1 MPLHGAADPPSPADE
16 GLFPERRGRVPPP
29 GTDRLTGTR
38 ALTGRRLA
46 TLAGASHTAVN
57 AILGRLT
64 RAGVVLAERQGN
76 AVLYRAN
83 RDHVGWAVVE
93 ALAGMRRSA
102 LDAMRAEIASWQDA
116 PATALCFGSFARG
129 EGDEDSDVDLL
140 LVRPSDVTE
149 LDDTWDRQQQ
159 ALRELVQNVTGNDCQ
174 ILDIDLPRLLRH
186 VDLDD
191 PLVSNWLHDGVLL
204 SGITLAS
211 AIEMAS
217 AQVRA

>member
-1 MPLHGAADPPSPADE
+1 VLLALHA
-16 GLFPERRGRVPPP
+16 
-29 GTDRLTGTR
+29 TTR
-38 ALTGRRLA
+38 PLTGRRLA

-93 ALAGMRRSA
+93 ALAGMRTSA
-102 LDAMRAEIASWQDA
+102 LDVMRGEFATWQTA
-116 PATALCFGSFARG
+116 PVTALCFGSFARG

-140 LVRPSDVTE
+140 LVRPSDVAE

-159 ALRELVQNVTGNDCQ
+159 ALRDCVQNATGNDCQ
-174 ILDIDLPRLLRH
+174 ILDIDLPRLRQH

-191 PLVSNWLHDGVLL
+191 PLVSNWLQDGVLL
-204 SGITLAS
+204 SGITLAA

-217 AQVRA
+217 TQVRAPS

>member
-1 MPLHGAADPPSPADE
+1 MRLGQPARS
-16 GLFPERRGRVPPP
+16 LVPTVDAPVLLALYA
-29 GTDRLTGTR
+29 TTR
-38 ALTGRRLA
+38 PLTGRRLA

-64 RAGVVLAERQGN
+64 RAGIVLAERQGS

-83 RDHVGWAVVE
+83 RNHVGWAVVE

-102 LDAMRAEIASWQDA
+102 LEAMRAEIASWQTA
-116 PATALCFGSFARG
+116 PVTALCFGSFARG

-140 LVRPSDVTE
+140 LVRPSDVAE
-149 LDDTWDRQQQ
+149 LADTWDRQRQ
-159 ALRELVQNVTGNDCQ
+159 AMRDLVQRATGNDCQ

-186 VDLDD
+186 VDLDG

-204 SGITLAS
+204 SGMALAA

-217 AQVRA
+217 AQVRATS

>member
-1 MPLHGAADPPSPADE
+1 MHLAQPARS
-16 GLFPERRGRVPPP
+16 LVPTVDAPVLLALNA
-29 GTDRLTGTR
+29 TTGP
-38 ALTGRRLA
+38 LTGRRLA

-57 AILGRLT
+57 AILARLT
-64 RAGVVLAERQGN
+64 RAGIVLAERQGN

-102 LDAMRAEIASWQDA
+102 LDVMQNELASWQTA
-116 PATALCFGSFARG
+116 PVTTLCFGSFARG

-140 LVRPSDVTE
+140 LVRPSDVAE

-159 ALRELVQNVTGNDCQ
+159 ALRDLVQRTTGNDCQ
-174 ILDIDLPRLLRH
+174 ILDIDFPRLLRH
-186 VDLDD
+186 VDLND

-204 SGITLAS
+204 SGITLTE
-211 AIEMAS
+211 AIEIAS
-217 AQVRA
+217 AQVRTTS

>member
-1 MPLHGAADPPSPADE
+1 MHLGQPARS
-16 GLFPERRGRVPPP
+16 LVPTIDAPV
-29 GTDRLTGTR
+29 LL
-38 ALTGRRLA
+38 ALNATIRPVTGRRLA

-93 ALAGMRRSA
+93 ALAGMRQSV
-102 LDAMRAEIASWQDA
+102 LDAMRAEIASWQTA
-116 PATALCFGSFARG
+116 PVTALCFGSFARG

-140 LVRPSDVTE
+140 LVRPSDVAE
-149 LDDTWDRQQQ
+149 LDGTWDRQQQ
-159 ALRELVQNVTGNDCQ
+159 KLRELVQNATGNDCQ
-174 ILDIDLPRLLRH
+174 ILDIDRPGLLRQ
-186 VDLDD
+186 VDLHD
-191 PLVSNWLHDGVLL
+191 PLVSNWLHDGVLV

-217 AQVRA
+217 TQVRATS

>member
-1 MPLHGAADPPSPADE
+1 MHLGQPARSLVPTLDAPVLLALHA
-16 GLFPERRGRVPPP
+16 
-29 GTDRLTGTR
+29 TTR
-38 ALTGRRLA
+38 PLTGRRLA
-46 TLAGASHTAVN
+46 ILAGASHTAVN

-102 LDAMRAEIASWQDA
+102 SDAMRAEIASWQNA
-116 PATALCFGSFARG
+116 PVTALCFGSFARG

-140 LVRPSDVTE
+140 LVRPSDVDE
-149 LDDTWDRQQQ
+149 FDDTWDRQRQ
-159 ALRELVQNVTGNDCQ
+159 ALRDLVHNATGNDCQ

-191 PLVSNWLHDGVLL
+191 PLVSNWLHGGVLL

-217 AQVRA
+217 AQVRATS

>member
-1 MPLHGAADPPSPADE
+1 M
-16 GLFPERRGRVPPP
+16 
-29 GTDRLTGTR
+29 
-38 ALTGRRLA
+38 TGRRLA

>member
-1 MPLHGAADPPSPADE
+1 MHLGQPARSLVPTVDAPVLLALHA
-16 GLFPERRGRVPPP
+16 
-29 GTDRLTGTR
+29 TTQT
-38 ALTGRRLA
+38 LTGRRLA

-64 RAGVVLAERQGN
+64 RAGIVFAERQGN

-102 LDAMRAEIASWQDA
+102 LDAIRAELASWQTA
-116 PATALCFGSFARG
+116 PVTALCFGSFARG

-140 LVRPSDVTE
+140 LVRPSNVAE
-149 LDDTWDRQQQ
+149 LDDTWHRQQQ
-159 ALRELVQNVTGNDCQ
+159 ALRDLVQRTTGNDCQ
-174 ILDIDLPRLLRH
+174 IIDIDLPRLLQH
-186 VDLDD
+186 VDLGD

-204 SGITLAS
+204 SGMTLAA

-217 AQVRA
+217 GHVRTTS

>member
-1 MPLHGAADPPSPADE
+1 VLLALHA
-16 GLFPERRGRVPPP
+16 
-29 GTDRLTGTR
+29 TTR
-38 ALTGRRLA
+38 PLTGRRLA

-93 ALAGMRRSA
+93 ALAGMRTSA
-102 LDAMRAEIASWQDA
+102 LDVMRGEFATWQTA
-116 PATALCFGSFARG
+116 PVTALCFGSFARG

-140 LVRPSDVTE
+140 LVRPSDVAE

-159 ALRELVQNVTGNDCQ
+159 ALRDCVQNATGNDCQ
-174 ILDIDLPRLLRH
+174 ILDIDLPRLRQH

-191 PLVSNWLHDGVLL
+191 PLVSNWLQDGVLL
-204 SGITLAS
+204 SGFTLAA

-217 AQVRA
+217 TQVRAPS

>member
-1 MPLHGAADPPSPADE
+1 MLLALYA
-16 GLFPERRGRVPPP
+16 
-29 GTDRLTGTR
+29 TTR
-38 ALTGRRLA
+38 PLTGRRLA

-64 RAGVVLAERQGN
+64 RAKIVLAECQGS

-102 LDAMRAEIASWQDA
+102 LEAMRAEIASWQTA
-116 PATALCFGSFARG
+116 PVTALCFGSCARG
-129 EGDEDSDVDLL
+129 EGDEDSEVDLL
-140 LVRPSDVTE
+140 LVRPSDVAE
-149 LDDTWDRQQQ
+149 LADTWDRQRQ
-159 ALRELVQNVTGNDCQ
+159 ALRDLARRATGNDCQ
-174 ILDIDLPRLLRH
+174 VLDIDLPRLLRH
-186 VDLDD
+186 VDLDG

-204 SGITLAS
+204 SGMALVA

-217 AQVRA
+217 AQVRATA

>member
-1 MPLHGAADPPSPADE
+1 MHLGQPARSLVPTIDAPVLLALHA
-16 GLFPERRGRVPPP
+16 
-29 GTDRLTGTR
+29 TTR
-38 ALTGRRLA
+38 SLTGRRLA

-102 LDAMRAEIASWQDA
+102 LDGMRAEIASWQNA
-116 PATALCFGSFARG
+116 PVTALCFGSFARG

-140 LVRPSDVTE
+140 LVRPSDVAE

-159 ALRELVQNVTGNDCQ
+159 ALRDLVQNATGNDCQ
-174 ILDIDLPRLLRH
+174 ILDFDLPRLLRH
-186 VDLDD
+186 VDLGDR
-191 PLVSNWLHDGVLL
+191 LVSNWLHDGVLL

-217 AQVRA
+217 AQVRATS

>member
-1 MPLHGAADPPSPADE
+1 MHLGQPARSLIPTVDAPVLLALHA
-16 GLFPERRGRVPPP
+16 
-29 GTDRLTGTR
+29 TTR
-38 ALTGRRLA
+38 PLTGRRLA

-64 RAGVVLAERQGN
+64 RAGIVLAERQGS

-83 RDHVGWAVVE
+83 SDHVGWAVVE

-102 LDAMRAEIASWQDA
+102 LDAMRAEIANWQTA
-116 PATALCFGSFARG
+116 PVTALCFGSFARG

-140 LVRPSDVTE
+140 LVRPSAVAE

-159 ALRELVQNVTGNDCQ
+159 ALSDLVQRVTGNDCQ
-174 ILDIDLPRLLRH
+174 ILAIDLPRLLRH
-186 VDLDD
+186 VELDD

-204 SGITLAS
+204 SGITLA
-211 AIEMAS
+211 AAVEMA
-217 AQVRA
+217 ATQIRASS

>member
-1 MPLHGAADPPSPADE
+1 MHLGQPARSLVPTVDAPVLLALHATTRPLS
-16 GLFPERRGRVPPP
+16 
-29 GTDRLTGTR
+29 
-38 ALTGRRLA
+38 GRRLA

-102 LDAMRAEIASWQDA
+102 LDAMRAEIASWQNA
-116 PATALCFGSFARG
+116 PVTALCFGSFARG

-140 LVRPSDVTE
+140 LVRPSDVAE

-159 ALRELVQNVTGNDCQ
+159 ALRELVQDATGNDCQ

-204 SGITLAS
+204 SGITLAA

-217 AQVRA
+217 AQVRAPS